1 MRRGVLALFFLALL
15 VLAQQ
20 VSLPKPS
27 GPVVEVASETAR
39 AIFKLQGCAR
49 DQEGRVV
56 CSVQIQSTA
65 QTNQQLTVLHQSVRA
80 ISARGFSYPG
90 YLSVE
95 GGQVEASRSVFA
107 LSAGNRASGKLI
119 FPQVPREE
127 TFFAAIYVGGLE
139 FRGIPIG
146 QAPAPQVQAATPQ
159 SQGASPQSQ
168 GASTPPAGAWDY
180 KRFTVGPFTFELQSG
195 PKVYCC
201 VEFGLEYMVTAS
213 EDAKLQM
220 RFDRTRTITEG
231 GLQATGGYFDVSG
244 GRSDFLAGIPLRVT
258 IFLRANDNLAKAE
271 QILYTEFEVFDGKDW
286 QRVVFRNVPIQK

>member
-1 MRRGVLALFFLALL
+1 MRGLSGFLALL
-15 VLAQQ
+15 SLALAQT
-20 VSLPKPS
+20 VGLPKPE
-27 GPVVEVASETAR
+27 GPVVEAVAPNVNAT
-39 AIFKLQGCAR
+39 FKVQGCAR
-49 DQEGRVV
+49 DQEGKVV
-56 CSVQIQSTA
+56 CAVQIQSNA
-65 QTNQQLTVLHQSVRA
+65 RTNQQLTVLHQSVRA

-107 LSAGNRASGKLI
+107 LPAGNRASGKLI
-119 FPQVPREE
+119 FPQVPKEE
-127 TFFAAIYVGGLE
+127 TFFAAIYLGGLE

-146 QAPAPQVQAATPQ
+146 QAPAPQVQAAT
-159 SQGASPQSQ
+159 PQSQ

-201 VEFGLEYMVTAS
+201 VEFGLEYVVTAS

-231 GLQATGGYFDVSG
+231 GLQATGGYFNVSG
-244 GRSDFLAGIPLRVT
+244 GRSDFLAGIPLRVA
-258 IFLRANDNLAKAE
+258 IFLRADDNSAKAE